1 MVVLEFF
8 KMIYSWS
15 FAVNAVGTV
24 LGFGFAFHWYK
35 PVKDSHWFAKVFV
48 ALLLSWGFVSLVF
61 LGRVCWEILN
71 NAPYPTLAELK
82 RAMQ

>member
-1 MVVLEFF
+1 MVILEFF
-8 KMIYSWS
+8 KMIYSWN
-15 FAVNAVGTV
+15 FAVNAVGTA

-35 PVKDSHWFAKVFV
+35 PVKDSHWFAKAFV
-48 ALLLSWGFVSLVF
+48 AVLLTWGFVSLVF

-71 NAPYPTLAELK
+71 DASYPNLAELK